1 MRYINTITITQ
12 NLLRKR
18 RFWYK
23 LRFPSFVR
31 FAPTMYQKRRFGSR
45 DLSETDGICIFHQK
59 RRFGS
64 RFGATVISKPVLTE
78 SDTKHVLAVD
88 LE

>member
-1 MRYINTITITQ
+1 
-12 NLLRKR
+12 
-18 RFWYK
+18 
-23 LRFPSFVR
+23 
-31 FAPTMYQKRRFGSR
+31 MYQKRRFGSR
-45 DLSETDGICIFHQK
+45 DLSENDGICIFHQK